1 MLSTPEHFQGKEN
14 VRLHVP
20 QEDTTQNQKS
30 FMSVDLIGRSL
41 VFIQSEPMR
50 VQNTY
55 LFISSEYGLPVS
67 GERQIE
73 QKTEAFD

>member
-1 MLSTPEHFQGKEN
+1 MLSPPEHFQGKEN
-14 VRLHVP
+14 VQLHVS

-50 VQNTY
+50 VQNIY
-55 LFISSEYGLPVS
+55 LPEFGLPVS
-67 GERQIE
+67 RERRIE

>member
-1 MLSTPEHFQGKEN
+1 MLSPPEHFQGKEN

-41 VFIQSEPMR
+41 VFIQSEPIT
-50 VQNTY
+50 VKTGVLDAAYN
-55 LFISSEYGLPVS
+55 LILH
-67 GERQIE
+67 QIYY
-73 QKTEAFD
+73 QFLL